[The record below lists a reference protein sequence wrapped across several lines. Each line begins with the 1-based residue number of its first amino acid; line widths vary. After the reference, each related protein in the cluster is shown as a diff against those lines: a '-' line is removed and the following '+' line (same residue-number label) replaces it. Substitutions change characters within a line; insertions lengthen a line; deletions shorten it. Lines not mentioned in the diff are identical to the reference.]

1 MRDLESEVYLQ
12 SPAIEDNLLAI
23 LCRMHDSR
31 TAVRRI
37 LARIAQLT
45 AVQRLNAI
53 SQLRLHACP
62 SSLTQWKMP

>member
-31 TAVRRI
+31 TAVRLI